1 MTKDKS
7 RKKHLLKLFI
17 IAVAVQIV
25 GVLFLGLLVIVFPP
39 MTPVLVSAFYFYT
52 PTVFLIWIIGE
63 FKGEA
68 ALIWP
73 MVLGIPVGILVYSF
87 VFARVYDYVSG
98 RRSHGGSD

>member
-7 RKKHLLKLFI
+7 RAKRFLKLFTF
-17 IAVAVQIV
+17 AVAVQIV
-25 GVLFLGLLVIVFPP
+25 GALFLGLLVIVFPAVN
-39 MTPVLVSAFYFYT
+39 PVLVSGFYFYT
-52 PTVFLIWIIGE
+52 PTIFLIWIIGG

-73 MVLGIPVGILVYSF
+73 MVPGIPLGIIVYSLI
-87 VFARVYDYVSG
+87 FARVYVSG